1 MLAATVGQAAGLPA
15 IAWSPVTSPGTFDY
29 GTIPVGDGE
38 SQTFALTNSGRAA
51 TGALRVSLGSATE
64 FSITADA
71 CTGTALGP
79 RKSCNVTVQYAPT
92 TAGQTTATLAANGI
106 RPPAGASITLA
117 GTGAAV
123 AVRHIYWANSGT
135 NWGVNANHPN
145 TGGIKSYPNAKKV
158 IGKSITSLGS
168 LKSSY
173 NVTVPSSG
181 AYNTSYD
188 IWDTNYD
195 YEIMLWVNKTGA
207 VGPLG
212 TSQGSLTLGGST
224 WTVYKG
230 NNGAN
235 DVFSFVRSSNSTSG
249 TIDVLPILKWIKDT
263 KGWFGNVTIGDL
275 QFGFEIT
282 SSSGGLDFTTNS
294 ESVTSS

>member
-1 MLAATVGQAAGLPA
+1 MATRKPGRVLTAVLAPA
-15 IAWSPVTSPGTFDY
+15 
-29 GTIPVGDGE
+29 
-38 SQTFALTNSGRAA
+38 L
-51 TGALRVSLGSATE
+51 
-64 FSITADA
+64 
-71 CTGTALGP
+71 ALGAIVALA
-79 RKSCNVTVQYAPT
+79 SAP
-92 TAGQTTATLAANGI
+92 
-106 RPPAGASITLA
+106 AS
-117 GTGAAV
+117 AAV
-123 AVRHIYWANSGT
+123 WSSCDQWGTTTLNGYTLYNNMWGSGAGSQCIWANSGT

-158 IGKSITSLGS
+158 INKSITSLGS
-168 LKSSY
+168 LTSSY

-195 YEIMLWVNKTGA
+195 YEIMLWMNKTGA

-212 TSQGSLTLGGST
+212 TSQGTLTLGGHT

-235 DVFSFVRSSNSTSG
+235 DVFSFVRTSNSSSG
-249 TIDVLPILKWIKDT
+249 TVNVLPILKWIKDT